1 MYVSTCRMCHGE
13 KLHKFLDL
21 GKTPPADQFIFE
33 TQLSNKE
40 DVYPLEVV
48 VCDDCGLVQLNYVVP
63 PEILYCN
70 DYPYEASTTSAGRSH
85 WSEFAETTKAM
96 MGLGASDLVID
107 IGSNV
112 GYLLQMFKGRDV
124 RVLGVDPAGNIAA
137 IANRQGIETLPAF
150 FDETVAARIRAT
162 HGQATVITA
171 TNVFAHINDLH
182 GVMKAV
188 DLLLKDTGALVIE
201 APYLIDLL
209 QSLEYDTI
217 YHEHLSYLSL
227 RPLLRFFASFGMEIF
242 DIQRRDI
249 HGGSLRLFVQRKGS
263 TSRALSTIIGELV
276 AEEEREGIHSHD
288 RLNKFADQVAN
299 NREALRYL
307 LLGMKSRGKRI
318 AAVSAPAKGMTLL
331 NYCGLGHNNI
341 DFVTEKSKLKIGRF
355 TPGAHI
361 PVVADEMLYEQQPDF
376 ALLLAWNFAEEIM
389 GNLKKYSDRGGKFI
403 IPIPNPKIV
412 G

>member
-1 MYVSTCRMCHGE
+1 
-13 KLHKFLDL
+13 
-21 GKTPPADQFIFE
+21 
-33 TQLSNKE
+33 
-40 DVYPLEVV
+40 
-48 VCDDCGLVQLNYVVP
+48 
-63 PEILYCN
+63 
-70 DYPYEASTTSAGRSH
+70 
-85 WSEFAETTKAM
+85 
-96 MGLGASDLVID
+96 
-107 IGSNV
+107 
-112 GYLLQMFKGRDV
+112 
-124 RVLGVDPAGNIAA
+124 
-137 IANRQGIETLPAF
+137 
-150 FDETVAARIRAT
+150 
-162 HGQATVITA
+162 
-171 TNVFAHINDLH
+171 
-182 GVMKAV
+182 
-188 DLLLKDTGALVIE
+188 
-201 APYLIDLL
+201 
-209 QSLEYDTI
+209 
-217 YHEHLSYLSL
+217 LSL